1 MVVLSLALVIKRIG
15 MPHEPAYLGGLFASI
30 LCGLAVG
37 WRSARTRPGQ
47 FAAVLGTLIGVITWT
62 ATLGLVVHAFIDRST
77 DTLLVPDALG
87 LKLGLAICGLLALS
101 VLYLVVQA
109 VSARRTRKRTIT
121 AERLPGST
129 FLAWAEVIFSAKT
142 VTYVIRPLIADTQKE
157 FLDALHESEEERHN
171 GKNDNRKILKATFVR
186 VRWPLHLVKAFTM
199 QTIASLAATVMRIAR
214 FR

>member
-1 MVVLSLALVIKRIG
+1 MNELRHVGLITSRSAGASMVVLSLALVIKRIG

-87 LKLGLAICGLLALS
+87 LKLGLAICG
-101 VLYLVVQA
+101 
-109 VSARRTRKRTIT
+109 
-121 AERLPGST
+121 
-129 FLAWAEVIFSAKT
+129 
-142 VTYVIRPLIADTQKE
+142 
-157 FLDALHESEEERHN
+157 
-171 GKNDNRKILKATFVR
+171 
-186 VRWPLHLVKAFTM
+186 
-199 QTIASLAATVMRIAR
+199 
-214 FR
+214 